1 MTKRRSVGGPPLTSR
16 HESPPSSVR
25 ITSQCFCMKSVF
37 GRDGCIARRWTQW
50 PTSASWSGMVLDR
63 KPRFA
68 GCHDLPPSSVRKTPA
83 DEIAPYIRS
92 CLLGSIRMVCRHRP
106 PAPGAQ
112 VADVSWVRRPGSS
125 AQVWPASSDLKMA
138 ASSTPAYTVS
148 GSFSDGSRCQTRL
161 NSYGWGEPSYQV
173 CGPTAPSYA
182 NWLPAVSQVLPPSLE
197 RCITWPN
204 QPLDWE
210 AYSRSGSAGE
220 PLRW

>member
-1 MTKRRSVGGPPLTSR
+1 MTKPKSVGRSPLISR
-16 HESPPSSVR
+16 QESPPSSVR

-37 GRDGCIARRWTQW
+37 GREGCIASRWTQW
-50 PTSASWSGMVLDR
+50 PTSASWSGMVLER
-63 KPRFA
+63 NPLFV
-68 GCHDLPPSSVRKTPA
+68 GFQVLPPSSVLKTPA
-83 DEIAPYIRS
+83 AEIAPYIRS
-92 CLLGSIRMVCRHRP
+92 GLPGSMRMVCRHRP

-112 VADVSWVRRPGSS
+112 VAAVSWVRRPGISF
-125 AQVWPASSDLKMA
+125 QVCPASVDLKIA

-148 GSFSDGSRCQTRL
+148 GSLSEDSRCQTRL
-161 NSYGWGEPSYQV
+161 NSYGCGEPSYQV

-210 AYSRSGSAGE
+210 AYNLSGSAGE